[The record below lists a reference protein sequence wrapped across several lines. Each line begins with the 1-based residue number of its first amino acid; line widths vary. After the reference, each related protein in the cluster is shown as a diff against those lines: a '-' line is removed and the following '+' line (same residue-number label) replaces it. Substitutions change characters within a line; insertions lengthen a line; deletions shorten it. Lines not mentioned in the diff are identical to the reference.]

1 MGFIIMILAAVCA
14 FIQSNVGFGFNI
26 MFMSMGPFFMEYS
39 AAQAICFSG
48 TLVGNAANFLPRY
61 KKINIKQVIIP
72 AISYCIATYVSIELA
87 MGLETAVLR
96 RMLGI
101 VLVLLAGYFV
111 FFSGKIQIR
120 PTTKNGIIAG
130 IISGVGGGLF
140 AINGPP
146 MAVYYL
152 SAMDDKEEYMATIQ
166 AYFFLTSIAT
176 LVIKLVTGTFGAFSA
191 IWLAFLAVGVV
202 AGAFIGKKT
211 YSKLRPDVVRLCV
224 YAFMAISGLWIFING

>member
-1 MGFIIMILAAVCA
+1 MGFIIMALAVVCA

-26 MFMSMGPFFMEYS
+26 MFMSMGPFFMDYS

-48 TLVGNAANFLPRY
+48 TIVGNAANFLPRY

-72 AISYCIATYVSIELA
+72 AFSYCIATYVSIELT

-101 VLVLLAGYFV
+101 VLVLLALYFV
-111 FFSGKIQIR
+111 FFSGKIHIR
-120 PTTKNGIIAG
+120 PTTRNGVLAG
-130 IISGVGGGLF
+130 IVSGIGGGMF

-152 SAMDDKEEYMATIQ
+152 SAMEDKEEYMATIQ
-166 AYFFLTSIAT
+166 AYFFVTSIAT
-176 LVIKLVTGTFGAFSA
+176 LVIKLATGTFGAFSV
-191 IWLAFLAVGVV
+191 IWLLFLAAGIII
-202 AGAFIGKKT
+202 GAFVGKKT
-211 YSKLRPDVVRLCV
+211 YSMLKPDVVRLCV